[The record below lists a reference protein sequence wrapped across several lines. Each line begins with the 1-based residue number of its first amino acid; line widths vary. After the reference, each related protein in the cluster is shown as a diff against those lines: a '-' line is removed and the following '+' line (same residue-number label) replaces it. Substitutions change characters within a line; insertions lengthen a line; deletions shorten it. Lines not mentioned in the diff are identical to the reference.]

1 MVPHPLAIL
10 SIDETK
16 RARDV
21 VIKSHPNVTIS
32 FREIFLQE
40 PAKADLKKFLELE
53 HSGRLSPTTP
63 RPPRLAKCQYDVIGS
78 DRVPEYHESVV
89 DVNRAARVKHE
100 VIGKQHQAALTMYVK
115 SAHQNKTS
123 ADIPTGRSLTPSST
137 SARPLPCSRKPLQS

>member
-21 VIKSHPNVTIS
+21 VIKAHPNVAIS

-40 PAKADLKKFLELE
+40 PAKADLKKFLDLE

-89 DVNRAARVKHE
+89 DVNRSARIKHE
-100 VIGKQHQAALTMYVK
+100 IIGKQHQAALTLYENLLL
-115 SAHQNKTS
+115 SILARS
-123 ADIPTGRSLTPSST
+123 SLTSS
-137 SARPLPCSRKPLQS
+137 